1 MDHQVIIV
9 GGGIA
14 GLTAAL
20 NLQKQGIDYLLLE
33 ANAEVGGRV
42 KTRSVDGFLFD
53 RGFQVLLTAYPEANR
68 ILDYDALNLSTFDP
82 GALLLLDS
90 GKTSVFGDPLR
101 DLTTLWSTLASK
113 GASFSDKI
121 GVYRLSSRLK
131 NTSIDSIFGKSES
144 TTLQY
149 LKNLGFTN
157 TIIEAFFR
165 PFFSGIFL
173 ENELSTS
180 SRMFEFV
187 FKMFSEGSA
196 ALPQNGMQEIP
207 KQLLSKLDDAKVHTD
222 EHVLS
227 IDGNAL
233 QTNKGAYTTENI
245 VLATDAKA
253 LSGLLDLPK
262 PKYASTV
269 HAHFSTTVTPY
280 EKPLI
285 ALQSNS
291 KGIVNNLCVVNKV
304 SRAYAQKD
312 NLLSVTLR
320 SQLPLEK
327 VEATVQKEMKN
338 WFNDAENWKLVDL
351 QTIEYALPNQNTV
364 SENSPF
370 QRKENI
376 WICGDHK
383 MHGSLQAAMKSGRL
397 VAEAIAKGM
406 KS

>member
-68 ILDYDALNLSTFDP
+68 ILDYNTLNLSTFDP

-101 DLTTLWSTLASK
+101 DLTTLWSTLVSK

-121 GVYRLSSRLK
+121 GVYRLSSRLR

-157 TIIEAFFR
+157 TIVEAFFR
-165 PFFSGIFL
+165 PFFGGIFL
-173 ENELSTS
+173 ENELTTS

-196 ALPQNGMQEIP
+196 ALPP
-207 KQLLSKLDDAKVHTD
+207 KWNARNSKTIAFKVGFRKSVHT
-222 EHVLS
+222 
-227 IDGNAL
+227 
-233 QTNKGAYTTENI
+233 
-245 VLATDAKA
+245 
-253 LSGLLDLPK
+253 
-262 PKYASTV
+262 
-269 HAHFSTTVTPY
+269 
-280 EKPLI
+280 
-285 ALQSNS
+285 
-291 KGIVNNLCVVNKV
+291 
-304 SRAYAQKD
+304 
-312 NLLSVTLR
+312 
-320 SQLPLEK
+320 
-327 VEATVQKEMKN
+327 
-338 WFNDAENWKLVDL
+338 
-351 QTIEYALPNQNTV
+351 
-364 SENSPF
+364 
-370 QRKENI
+370 
-376 WICGDHK
+376 
-383 MHGSLQAAMKSGRL
+383 
-397 VAEAIAKGM
+397 
-406 KS
+406 

>member
-42 KTRSVDGFLFD
+42 KTRSVDGFFFD
-53 RGFQVLLTAYPEANR
+53 RGFQVLLTGYPEANR
-68 ILDYDALNLSTFDP
+68 ILDYEALNLRTFDP
-82 GALLLLDS
+82 GALLLLDD
-90 GKTSVFGDPLR
+90 GKKSVFGDPLR
-101 DLTTLWSTLASK
+101 DISTLWSTLRSR

-121 GVYRLSSRLK
+121 RVYRLASRLK
-131 NTSIDSIFGKSES
+131 NSTINSIFCQPES

-149 LKNLGFTN
+149 LKNLGFTK

-165 PFFSGIFL
+165 PFFGGIFL
-173 ENELSTS
+173 ENELTTS

-207 KQLLSKLDDAKVHTD
+207 RQLLSKLDAAKVHTD

-227 IDGNAL
+227 IDGNSI
-233 QTNKGAYTTENI
+233 QTDRGSYTAESI
-245 VLATDAKA
+245 VLATDSKA
-253 LSGLLDLPK
+253 LSGLLGLPK

-269 HAHFSTTVTPY
+269 HAHFSAAVAPY

-291 KGIVNNLCVVNKV
+291 NSIVNNLCVVNKV

-320 SQLPLEK
+320 SKLPLEK
-327 VEATVQKEMKN
+327 VQETVQKEMKN
-338 WFNDAENWKLVDL
+338 CFNDAEDWRLVDL
-351 QTIEYALPNQNTV
+351 QTIEYALPDQNSV

-370 QRKENI
+370 QRNENL
-376 WICGDHK
+376 WICGDHN

-397 VAEAIAKGM
+397 VAEDIAKEM